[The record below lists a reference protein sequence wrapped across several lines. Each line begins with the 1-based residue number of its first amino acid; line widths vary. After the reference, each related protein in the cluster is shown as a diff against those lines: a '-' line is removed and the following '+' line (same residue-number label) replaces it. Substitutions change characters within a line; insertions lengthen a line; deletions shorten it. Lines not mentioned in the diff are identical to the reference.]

1 VLAERYLSF
10 SAFNLS
16 GGIAASGEDFGA
28 FSVAGT
34 LFDSLVAGF
43 GVRRRGSVFCGG
55 ILPSEDLRSAMV

>member
-1 VLAERYLSF
+1 VLAEPYLSF

-16 GGIAASGEDFGA
+16 GGIAASGEDLGP

-43 GVRRRGSVFCGG
+43 GVRRGSVGCGG
-55 ILPSEDLRSAMV
+55 ILLPEDLRSAMI